1 MYNLEQ
7 NIREIKFYRP
17 SKFLFNSLL
26 VYFRIFNFRILSS
39 HPVIGNPLIR
49 GQRTI
54 KIQKITHFLI
64 PKIDTLRR
72 AHSSIVLMYLIFNEN
87 T

>member
-1 MYNLEQ
+1 MKFRSYQ
-7 NIREIKFYRP
+7 INIKYDIDSHRKSSIA
-17 SKFLFNSLL
+17 NS
-26 VYFRIFNFRILSS
+26 V
-39 HPVIGNPLIR
+39 IR

-64 PKIDTLRR
+64 PKIVTLRR
-72 AHSSIVLMYLIFNEN
+72 AHSSIVLMCHIFNEN